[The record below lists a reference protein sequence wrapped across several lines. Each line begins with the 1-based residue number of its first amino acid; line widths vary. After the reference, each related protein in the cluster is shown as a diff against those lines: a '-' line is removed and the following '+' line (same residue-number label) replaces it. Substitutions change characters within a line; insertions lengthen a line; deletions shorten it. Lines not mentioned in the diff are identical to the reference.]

1 MTTYNARPPSL
12 LDAARALAMARER
25 YQFLLNAKP
34 STHRA
39 ACDVG
44 DEKDKAYLAEQVALA
59 ALDAAYRREEY
70 GEEAK

>member
-1 MTTYNARPPSL
+1 
-12 LDAARALAMARER
+12 LAKARER
-25 YQFLLNAKP
+25 YQFLLSAKP

-44 DEKDKAYLAEQVALA
+44 DEKLKAYCDMDVALD

-70 GEEAK
+70 GEDAK